1 MAVRVVTNDSIPQP
15 ENISDAEIFAED
27 LRVSSSVNP
36 DFFPAL
42 CSEGILPSSAVFRD
56 RSHQC
61 FRPPPPPAG
70 LCVPAAKRGASISDL
85 LSWQRPHLF
94 YDSRILPNH

>member
-15 ENISDAEIFAED
+15 ENISDARIFAED
-27 LRVSSSVNP
+27 LRVILFGEP
-36 DFFPAL
+36 GFFPAL

-61 FRPPPPPAG
+61 FPPSTNHPPAF
-70 LCVPAAKRGASISDL
+70 VFR
-85 LSWQRPHLF
+85 
-94 YDSRILPNH
+94 LPNAALQFLIYFVARTASLL